1 MLYYNTIASFN
12 NQKSAEKL
20 RKILKIFRFFY
31 FVFPVIFLQRLRQK
45 KRGCEKMRNYFFTA
59 SFFVVSLVGTS
70 NKG

>member
-45 KRGCEKMRNYFFTA
+45 KIQP
-59 SFFVVSLVGTS
+59 L
-70 NKG
+70 